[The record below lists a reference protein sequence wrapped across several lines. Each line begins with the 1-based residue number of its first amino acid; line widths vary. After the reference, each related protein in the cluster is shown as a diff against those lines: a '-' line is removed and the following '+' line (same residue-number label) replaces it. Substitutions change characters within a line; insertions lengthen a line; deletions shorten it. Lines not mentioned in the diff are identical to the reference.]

1 MGQGKGALA
10 LILWKWDEESCWAE
24 GDFTGRVCG
33 APGAMWQQPGEDDP
47 PLALGAWLLGAQ
59 FRWRRKALQAVPG
72 ARAHLSVQSCEL
84 LVFTQVRGRG

>member
-33 APGAMWQQPGEDDP
+33 GPGCHVA
-47 PLALGAWLLGAQ
+47 A
-59 FRWRRKALQAVPG
+59 
-72 ARAHLSVQSCEL
+72 AR
-84 LVFTQVRGRG
+84 